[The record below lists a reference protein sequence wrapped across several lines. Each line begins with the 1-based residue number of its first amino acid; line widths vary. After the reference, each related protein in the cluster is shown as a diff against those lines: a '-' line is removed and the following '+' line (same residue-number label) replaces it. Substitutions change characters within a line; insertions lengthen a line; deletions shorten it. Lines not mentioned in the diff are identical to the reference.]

1 MVYNF
6 IFDTRRGT
14 GEEVVIDGP
23 VIGEGVE
30 GHGGDGGNVGDQI
43 HVVGE
48 GDIVGETVPSD
59 GDDSLADVEDLLGD
73 FDDDLY

>member
-1 MVYNF
+1 MEKVL
-6 IFDTRRGT
+6 RGM
-14 GEEVVIDGP
+14 EMM
-23 VIGEGVE
+23 
-30 GHGGDGGNVGDQI
+30 GGNVGDQI